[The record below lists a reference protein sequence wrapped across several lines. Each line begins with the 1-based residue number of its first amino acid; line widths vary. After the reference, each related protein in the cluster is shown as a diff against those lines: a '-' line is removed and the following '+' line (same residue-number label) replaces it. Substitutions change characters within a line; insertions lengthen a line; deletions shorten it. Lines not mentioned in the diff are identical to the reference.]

1 MSNTPALASDS
12 ISLFAEGVS
21 TRVVYNRVLNSS
33 VKAYIYVEGKT
44 GRVQIVDDGS
54 VNVTGRFTNA
64 EMAAMIEA
72 ALSFNN

>member
-1 MSNTPALASDS
+1 MSTPSLAKDS
-12 ISLFAEGVS
+12 ISLFAEGVA
-21 TRVVYNRVLNSS
+21 TRVVYTRVLNSS
-33 VKAYIYVEGKT
+33 VKAYIYVEGKM

-72 ALSFNN
+72 ALSFNS